1 MSFKSCLA
9 PVLAAVLGLGAA
21 STQAAEFR
29 VLVVMSY
36 EEDNPWVREIRQGI
50 DAVLGASS
58 EITYV
63 HMDTKRDPA
72 GGAKKAEEAHA
83 IYQRLQ
89 PHGVIAADDDA
100 QRLFVLPYL
109 KERGGVPVM
118 FNGVNAEPGQ
128 YGYPAA
134 NVSGVLERAHV
145 HESLA
150 FIKQVVPTVET
161 ACFLTNNVPAGAAL
175 KAQVDREKD
184 GYPLKVRGFHLVA
197 SLAEWESMART
208 LNAGCDTLFVDSLEG
223 ILDAASRPMTNR
235 EVLSVLRKGYRG
247 PILGGNRYQ
256 VEQGAWAAVVKTGQ
270 EQGELSGDMLLK
282 AMRGTAV
289 AQLPVTKNVKGQR
302 VINVSAVESHKIA
315 LRPVVIR
322 GASLVRQQD

>member
-1 MSFKSCLA
+1 MSFRFSLA
-9 PVLAAVLGLGAA
+9 PALAALLGLGVAA
-21 STQAAEFR
+21 AQAAEFK

-36 EEDNPWVREIRQGI
+36 EEDNPWVKEIRQGI
-50 DAVLGASS
+50 DVVLGSSS

-72 GGAKKAEEAHA
+72 GGARKAEEAHA

-89 PHGVIAADDDA
+89 PQGVIAADDDA
-100 QRLFVLPYL
+100 QRLFVQPYL
-109 KERGGVPVM
+109 KDRGSVPVM
-118 FNGVNAEPGQ
+118 FNGVNADADR

-184 GYPLKVRGFHLVA
+184 GYPLKVRGFHMVA
-197 SLAEWESMART
+197 SQADLESQARA
-208 LNAGCDTLFVDSLEG
+208 LNASCDTLFVDSLEG
-223 ILDAASRPMTNR
+223 ILDAASRPMSNR
-235 EVLSVLRKGYRG
+235 EVLSVLGKGFRG

-270 EQGELSGDMLLK
+270 EQGELSAEMLLK

-289 AQLPVTKNVKGQR
+289 AQIPVTRNVKGQR
-302 VINVSAVESHKIA
+302 VINVTAVDSHKIA
-315 LRPVVIR
+315 LRPMVIR